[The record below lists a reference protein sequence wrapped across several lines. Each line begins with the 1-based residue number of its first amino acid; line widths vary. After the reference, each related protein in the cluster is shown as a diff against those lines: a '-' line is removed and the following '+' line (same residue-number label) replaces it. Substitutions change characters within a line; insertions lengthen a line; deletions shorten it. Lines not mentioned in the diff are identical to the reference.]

1 MDEFLYGMRDKLD
14 ELISALEAEEQEFAQ
29 EIEAVHPTHREG
41 ARNLVHY
48 QSLRRHDVRELQADL
63 TSIGATSLS
72 TAEPAV
78 KARLASARN
87 VVSAYLQEELRYPG
101 RAVLDAFSKAD
112 EILQHH
118 ADDLLGEE
126 AEGLHSRIMVTLP
139 TEAADDADLVLGFA
153 QAGMDLARINCAH
166 DDADAWHRMIDNVR
180 KAEEQVGRRIRV
192 AMDLAGPKLRTGAFI
207 PGPNIARSRVTR
219 TSVGEV
225 ITKATMWLVPSHLQ
239 DPPLPPPKTGRPTLT
254 VGADSTW
261 LAELNVGSEIS
272 LIDVRDAKRTFK
284 VVEVAVIAGVRCVL
298 AEGDQ
303 NAYIS
308 NSTLLE
314 HDWNKTRVTGILP
327 SEQKMLVQAGEE
339 IILTTDQTPTDPQAL
354 THVVGCSLP
363 EAVRAI
369 EVGHRVLFD
378 DGTIEAR
385 AREVRE
391 NGEHTEV
398 VLEVIRAMP
407 GGTKLAAYKGINL
420 PETTLPLPS
429 LTPEDIEAFEFVA
442 RHGDI
447 ANVSFIRTPE
457 DVEFVLATLDEIA
470 EKIGDPEV
478 KNLGIVLKIETI
490 DAYEQLA
497 EVLLAGMQHENLGIM
512 IARGD
517 LAVEFGFERLAEVPR
532 LIANMAEAAHV
543 PSVMATQVLEVLAK
557 TGLPARAEITDAA
570 YALRTESVM
579 LNKGPHITD
588 AIKILG
594 SISRKLGSSQRK
606 NRIQLRK
613 IRSWN

>member
-1 MDEFLYGMRDKLD
+1 MLEKID
-14 ELISALEAEEQEFAQ
+14 ELIADMEADEQKFAQ

-63 TSIGATSLS
+63 SSIGATSLS
-72 TAEPAV
+72 TSEPAV
-78 KARLASARN
+78 KARLAAARN
-87 VVSAYLQEELRYPG
+87 VVSAYLQQDLHYPG
-101 RAVLDAFSKAD
+101 KDVLNAFSTAD
-112 EILQHH
+112 DVLQSH
-118 ADDLLGEE
+118 ADNLLGEE

-139 TEAADDADLVLGFA
+139 TEAADDADLVMGFA
-153 QAGMDLARINCAH
+153 EAGMDLARINCAH
-166 DDADAWHRMIDNVR
+166 DDQDTWYRMINNVKR
-180 KAEEQVGRRIRV
+180 AEEQVGHPIRV
-192 AMDLAGPKLRTGAFI
+192 AMDLAGPKLRTGDFI
-207 PGPNIARSRVTR
+207 PGPAISRSRVTR
-219 TSVGEV
+219 TSVGEI
-225 ITKATMWLVPSHLQ
+225 ITKATMWLVPAHLEE
-239 DPPLPPPKTGRPTLT
+239 PPLPPAKEGRPTLT
-254 VGADSTW
+254 VGVDPDW

-272 LIDVRDAKRTFK
+272 LIDVRDAKRTFTATD
-284 VVEVAVIAGVRCVL
+284 VTVIGGVRCVL
-298 AEGDQ
+298 VEGMQ
-303 NAYIS
+303 NAYVS

-314 HDWNKTRVTGILP
+314 HEWNKTRVRGIP
-327 SEQKMLVQAGEE
+327 ASEQKMLVRVGEE
-339 IILTTDQTPTDPQAL
+339 IVLTTDQTPTDPQAPN
-354 THVVGCSLP
+354 HVVGCSLP

-369 EVGHRVLFD
+369 EVGQRVLFD
-378 DGTIEAR
+378 DGTIEAI
-385 AREVRE
+385 AREVRS

-398 VLEVIRAMP
+398 VLDVVRTLP
-407 GGTKLAAYKGINL
+407 NGTKLAAHKGINL
-420 PETTLPLPS
+420 PETDLPLPS
-429 LTPEDIEAFEFVA
+429 LTEEDIEAFEFVA

-447 ANVSFIRTPE
+447 ANVSFIRNPQ
-457 DVEFVLATLDEIA
+457 DVAYVLAILDQIA
-470 EKIGDPEV
+470 EKIGDLEV
-478 KNLGIVLKIETI
+478 KNLGIVLKIETT

-497 EVLLAGMQHENLGIM
+497 EVLLAGMQHANLGVM

-532 LIANMAEAAHV
+532 LIANMSESAHV
-543 PSVMATQVLEVLAK
+543 PSIMATQVLEVLAK

-570 YALRTESVM
+570 YALRVEAVM